1 MNLKHLIRVLMAVA
15 VLGSASAGAQT
26 TMPPP
31 TTTPPTSAPPTT
43 APPTTT
49 PPTTTAPST
58 TASFQG
64 STAVFSSTDSNGNP
78 WVVTYDSTNGL
89 LLGASLVNA
98 PSDYSGSVTTTVES
112 DGDDNVWAFSSDTKT
127 GAPLGFNLVSLSSDE
142 GDPPQGLPPV
152 LAAIPPE
159 PTIINMQQWL
169 ARQAALQQL
178 QNLPPDAVD
187 LLLQE
192 NPNILRPPLQIY
204 EPPPTPTTTPFLP
217 TTLGGASVCAG
228 AIVVIVSAGGVIYY
242 EVQCYNVGQ
251 MLMPNP
257 NLTTTTY
264 SGNTYSDDLYS
275 PTPWLDNYWYYSP
288 LNPANWPK
296 LPGF

>member
-1 MNLKHLIRVLMAVA
+1 MYEPAGNLNRPSSSAETGRSTFYFSEATSALLARHECHSGVTRPQQDRAKSAGGRRAWKARSQHRRPRSHLATIRINNLTDGVQNMNLKHLIRVLMAVA

-112 DGDDNVWAFSSDTKT
+112 DGD
-127 GAPLGFNLVSLSSDE
+127 
-142 GDPPQGLPPV
+142 
-152 LAAIPPE
+152 
-159 PTIINMQQWL
+159 
-169 ARQAALQQL
+169 
-178 QNLPPDAVD
+178 
-187 LLLQE
+187 
-192 NPNILRPPLQIY
+192 
-204 EPPPTPTTTPFLP
+204 
-217 TTLGGASVCAG
+217 
-228 AIVVIVSAGGVIYY
+228 
-242 EVQCYNVGQ
+242 
-251 MLMPNP
+251 
-257 NLTTTTY
+257 
-264 SGNTYSDDLYS
+264 
-275 PTPWLDNYWYYSP
+275 
-288 LNPANWPK
+288 
-296 LPGF
+296 